1 MPHDPALIEETR
13 GWLVRGSTDIR
24 AAEHDLAASP
34 PILSDAV
41 FHCQQA
47 VEKAFKAFLVWR
59 NTPFRKTHSLEEI
72 GEQCIDQDPS
82 LRDIVDKAV
91 PLTEY
96 AWKFRYPGP
105 PEEPT
110 RAEAEEA
117 LMIAREAY
125 EAIVSRLPREI
136 WP

>member
-59 NTPFRKTHSLEEI
+59 NTPFRKTHSLEET

-105 PEEPT
+105 PEDPT
-110 RAEAEEA
+110 LAEAEEA

-125 EAIVSRLPREI
+125 EAIVSRLPRET
-136 WP
+136 WA

>member
-34 PILSDAV
+34 PILSDTV

-47 VEKAFKAFLVWR
+47 VEKAFKAFLVWS

-72 GEQCIDQDPS
+72 GEQCIDKDRT
-82 LRDIVDKAV
+82 LLDIVDKAV
-91 PLTEY
+91 PLTES
-96 AWKFRYPGP
+96 AWKFR
-105 PEEPT
+105 
-110 RAEAEEA
+110 
-117 LMIAREAY
+117 
-125 EAIVSRLPREI
+125 
-136 WP
+136 